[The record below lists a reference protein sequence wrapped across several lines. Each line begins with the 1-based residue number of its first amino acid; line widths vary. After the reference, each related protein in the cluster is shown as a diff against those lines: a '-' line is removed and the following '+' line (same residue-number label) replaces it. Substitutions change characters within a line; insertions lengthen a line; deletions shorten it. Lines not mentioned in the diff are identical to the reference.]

1 MSLAATA
8 SLWTNEDQ
16 TRKRQSTMRRST
28 IKIRPYNDPTTMDPD
43 EYMSQSENYQNIQN
57 LQQSSPPSIA
67 DIEVSN
73 ADRENKVNEM
83 LNKITTLN
91 AENDGNKL
99 GNFVPLQ
106 PPNITNNRSQMYD
119 ANVFSSSKN
128 LDPSELLPQTIRPT
142 TSGGG
147 DGYLANEDANL
158 EYSSYNKT
166 YDSPKLFQKQPYY
179 SSMGISNNGDDKM
192 MEKINYMIH
201 MLEQQ
206 QSEKTANITEEFIL
220 YIFLGVF
227 VIFVVDS
234 FNRSGK
240 YVR

>member
-8 SLWTNEDQ
+8 SIWTNENQ
-16 TRKRQSTMRRST
+16 TRKRQPTMRRT
-28 IKIRPYNDPTTMDPD
+28 AKLRPYNDPTTMDPD
-43 EYMSQSENYQNIQN
+43 EYVSQSENYQNIQN
-57 LQQSSPPSIA
+57 LQQSSPPSIS
-67 DIEVSN
+67 DIEASN
-73 ADRENKVNEM
+73 ADREKKVNEM
-83 LNKITTLN
+83 LNKITAFN

-99 GNFVPLQ
+99 GNFVPLD
-106 PPNITNNRSQMYD
+106 PPNISDTRAQVYD
-119 ANVFSSSKN
+119 ANTVSHSKN
-128 LDPSELLPQTIRPT
+128 LDPSELLPQTLRRA
-142 TSGGG
+142 TSG
-147 DGYLANEDANL
+147 DGYLANESANL
-158 EYSSYNKT
+158 EYSNYNKT

-179 SSMGISNNGDDKM
+179 ANMGISTPGDDKV

>member
-8 SLWTNEDQ
+8 SAWTNDNQ
-16 TRKRQSTMRRST
+16 TRKRVPTMRRST
-28 IKIRPYNDPTTMDPD
+28 IKLRPYNETTTMDPD
-43 EYMSQSENYQNIQN
+43 EYISQSENYQNIQN
-57 LQQSSPPSIA
+57 LQQSTPPSIA

-73 ADRENKVNEM
+73 DDRKNKVNEM
-83 LNKITTLN
+83 LNKITTFN
-91 AENDGNKL
+91 TENDGSKL

-106 PPNITNNRSQMYD
+106 PPNITNNRAEIYD
-119 ANVFSSSKN
+119 ANSHSSSKN
-128 LDPSELLPQTIRPT
+128 LDPSDLLPKNLRPMNQT
-142 TSGGG
+142 SN
-147 DGYLANEDANL
+147 YLADEKVNL
-158 EYSSYNKT
+158 EYSNYNKT

-179 SSMGISNNGDDKM
+179 ANMGISSSGDDKM

-206 QSEKTANITEEFIL
+206 QSEKTANISEEFIL

-227 VIFVVDS
+227 VIFIVDS

>member
-8 SLWTNEDQ
+8 SVWTNDNQ
-16 TRKRQSTMRRST
+16 TKKRQPTMRRST
-28 IKIRPYNDPTTMDPD
+28 IKLRPYNETTTTMDPD
-43 EYMSQSENYQNIQN
+43 EYVSQSENYQNIQN

-73 ADRENKVNEM
+73 DDRKNKVNEM
-83 LNKITTLN
+83 LNKITAFN
-91 AENDGNKL
+91 AENDGSKL

-106 PPNITNNRSQMYD
+106 PPNITNNRAEIYD
-119 ANVFSSSKN
+119 SNSGSSPAKN
-128 LDPSELLPQTIRPT
+128 LDPSDLLPKNLRPMNLT
-142 TSGGG
+142 G
-147 DGYLANEDANL
+147 DYLANDQANL
-158 EYSSYNKT
+158 EYSNYNKT

-179 SSMGISNNGDDKM
+179 ANMGISSPGDDKM

-206 QSEKTANITEEFIL
+206 QSDKTANITEEFIL

-227 VIFVVDS
+227 VIFIIDS